1 METPTSIKKDFMFRM
16 NEMLANLLIN
26 EDENKRIRE
35 QFKVVKANY
44 EKEELALTR
53 MGIAYKEA
61 GFLNKR
67 AYSAPNKYF
76 REYEDLK
83 MRVEELDHTE
93 ECLKLIARM
102 KEDFGEQS
110 VLVPT
115 EDFNEILSKYNLVC
129 GRLDEYCGTV
139 PFDKLANIARIK
151 RCIRGSY
158 WRNNI
163 RIASSS
169 LDVHLFIAAPKEC
182 FQFQVEELDPFVC
195 CLTKYGVMVLEA
207 WDIEAQDKTL
217 AYYREQES
225 LFSLATTFKTT
236 ENHKIIKP
244 LDSIMNSL
252 KASNDRQEKGE
263 GSFLDYL
270 ITALICGVLI
280 LIIYLEIDLLV

>member
-1 METPTSIKKDFMFRM
+1 MGTPTSITQDFVLRM
-16 NEMLANLLIN
+16 NEMLANLVIN
-26 EDENKRIRE
+26 KEENKRIRQ
-35 QFKVVKANY
+35 QFEVVKKNY
-44 EKEELALTR
+44 GKEELALIR
-53 MGIAYKEA
+53 MEIAYKKA
-61 GFLNKR
+61 GFININ
-67 AYSAPNKYF
+67 AYNTPNKYF

-83 MRVEELDHTE
+83 MRVEELDHKQD
-93 ECLKLIARM
+93 CLKIIARM

-115 EDFNEILSKYNLVC
+115 EDFNDILSKYNLVC

-163 RIASSS
+163 CRASSS
-169 LDVHLFIAAPKEC
+169 LNVHLFIAAPEKC
-182 FQFQVEELDPFVC
+182 FQFQVQKLDPFVC

-225 LFSLATTFKTT
+225 LISLAVL
-236 ENHKIIKP
+236 NHSRYRIVKW
-244 LDSIMNSL
+244 L
-252 KASNDRQEKGE
+252 KRLVQ
-263 GSFLDYL
+263 L
-270 ITALICGVLI
+270 ID
-280 LIIYLEIDLLV
+280 EI